1 MRLRGQG
8 RWAVGKTAG
17 ELSRS
22 AEGRAGL
29 PARLPAGGVVRLP
42 AGRVSIARVLA
53 LAGLLGMLSTAGA
66 QSPDPEAVR
75 LMSPAQLSGQ
85 TAPARGEAAQAGRAR
100 ADGSIRMAAMFEW
113 PMTDTAERAILSE
126 EAMTTL
132 AARTLTTSGID
143 AGAFGLVVQPLGEG
157 RLRVNH
163 QGARAF
169 NPASTMKLVTTHA
182 ALSMLG
188 PDYHWATRF
197 HTRGVL
203 RDGVL
208 TGDLIIQG
216 GGDPRLLIEDLR
228 ALIAD
233 MRAGGLHTIK
243 GNLVIDDSRF
253 SARAGL
259 SRAFDGDAS
268 QAYNVQ
274 PYAAL
279 MNFKAT
285 RLMADPK
292 SRRLT
297 VDPPLADVQLRYDVR
312 VLKGRC
318 RPGLTRLGVKESVGR
333 HGKPVITVKGTQV
346 RACGAQ
352 QFYAAVLDH
361 QQFVHGIFKAAW
373 QEMGGKFHGR
383 TLVRSGAAATAT
395 PYLTWLSSRNLSDVV
410 HDINK
415 FSNNVMTRMLLLEMA
430 AVKGQGALP
439 ADAAGR
445 WLHRWYQGQGLA
457 MPSLVV
463 ENGSGLSRRER
474 ISASDMVSMLKV
486 AARSETAPWFESSL
500 PVVGIDGTMRT
511 RLRHDPV
518 AGQAQIK
525 TGTLNDV
532 RAIAG
537 YVTAASGRRYAVSL
551 MINGHFEARRALAG
565 QDELLRWI
573 YRNG

>member
-1 MRLRGQG
+1 M
-8 RWAVGKTAG
+8 
-17 ELSRS
+17 
-22 AEGRAGL
+22 
-29 PARLPAGGVVRLP
+29 
-42 AGRVSIARVLA
+42 LA
-53 LAGLLGMLSTAGA
+53 LLSATPLKA
-66 QSPDPEAVR
+66 QEAPAVR
-75 LMSPAQLSGQ
+75 ILSPSQLHGK
-85 TAPARGEAAQAGRAR
+85 
-100 ADGSIRMAAMFEW
+100 ADGAIRMAAMFEW
-113 PMTDTAERAILSE
+113 PMTDTAERARLSE
-126 EAMTTL
+126 DAMTTL
-132 AARTLTTSGID
+132 ATRTLTMSGID
-143 AGAFGLVVQPLGEG
+143 PKAFGLVVQPLGEG

-163 QGARAF
+163 QGTRAF

-197 HTRGVL
+197 HTKGTL
-203 RDGVL
+203 KDGVL

-243 GNLVIDDSRF
+243 GNLLIDDSRF
-253 SARAGL
+253 SAKPG
-259 SRAFDGDAS
+259 SVRAFDGDAS

-297 VDPPLADVQLRYDVR
+297 VDPPLADVQLRYDVK

-318 RPGLTRLGVKESVGR
+318 RPGVTRLGVKESVSKN
-333 HGKPVITVKGTQV
+333 GKPVISVKGTQV

-373 QEMGGKFHGR
+373 QEMGGKFSGR
-383 TLVRSGAAATAT
+383 TLIRSGAAAQSV
-395 PYLTWLSSRNLSDVV
+395 PYLTWLSSRNLGEVV

-430 AVKGQGALP
+430 AVKGQGALSS
-439 ADAAGR
+439 DAAGR

-463 ENGSGLSRRER
+463 ENGSGLSRLER
-474 ISASDMVSMLKV
+474 ISAADMVAMLTL
-486 AARSETAPWFESSL
+486 AARSQTARWFEASL

-537 YVTAASGRRYAVSL
+537 YVTAASGQRYAVSL
-551 MINGHFEARRALAG
+551 MINGHFEARRALAA
-565 QDELLRWI
+565 QDELLRWV
-573 YRNG
+573 YQNG